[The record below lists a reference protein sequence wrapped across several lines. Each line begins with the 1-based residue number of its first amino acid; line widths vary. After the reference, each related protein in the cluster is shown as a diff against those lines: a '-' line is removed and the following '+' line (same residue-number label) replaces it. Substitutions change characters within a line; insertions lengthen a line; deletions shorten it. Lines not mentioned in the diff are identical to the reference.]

1 MALRGHGIV
10 VYLSI
15 RRTNGEAV
23 SPWLIAIW
31 VTCARAP
38 GTPAVRG
45 VVDALANHRVVAIA
59 EAHLLR
65 QANEFYV
72 SLVRDT
78 EFQRIAPD
86 IVIEFASRQSQ
97 PLLDRYVMRGDSLPL
112 DTRPSIWRNTTK
124 VASWDSPVDEPEQTG
139 GLPGRSLPP
148 HEVTAGIRYSG
159 V

>member
-31 VTCARAP
+31 VTCDRAP

-78 EFQRIAPD
+78 GFQRIAPD

-112 DTRPSIWRNTTK
+112 DLAK
-124 VASWDSPVDEPEQTG
+124 HDES
-139 GLPGRSLPP
+139 GLVGFAGRRAGANGRTAGT
-148 HEVTAGIRYSG
+148 VTAAA
-159 V
+159 